1 MEIQLSYIF
10 SHWSLL
16 SLTTSGFFHTVD
28 SDRLGSAI
36 DSTFNAIG
44 HLKELPTC
52 QEARSFFDDYV
63 PSIVRILLEQ
73 LDYGDVDLE
82 LKPRIKSLLEQVLE
96 IVSIQ
101 LNEATES
108 DGSCKTLIILTDIFD
123 EITGYQGSV
132 DDLFSLAEA
141 FKRGNGLCN
150 LVDYLQKRVGTTA
163 FPTFG
168 EISAILN
175 MLAVLV
181 DGNGG
186 HYKLRSTHVLPFI
199 LHLLSLDQE
208 QLVRFGDDSIDICRR
223 LQTIIRRVTYPKYSK
238 YFNLL
243 RDFIFKLINSSE
255 VPLKLLG
262 YKELQEIAQT
272 SAESVPP
279 PRAYLVHGAGN
290 DKINGRYEFD
300 PKGLT
305 GGYVRGD
312 AAVKYVRTVP
322 TLANQNSGVEET
334 GNTTRI
340 YKRAKGNDWIISD
353 GKGECY
359 IHRNYNDSKFQT
371 PSSIRVGML
380 GRLKRR
386 R

>member
-52 QEARSFFDDYV
+52 QEARSFFEDYV

-181 DGNGG
+181 EGNGG

-243 RDFIFKLINSSE
+243 RDFIFKLINSSA